1 MKRRCKS
8 LLLQVFFLA
17 CCQSGIAGAADDADP
32 RMDAAIRTVQQRQD
46 TDPAD
51 AANYLAAEV
60 VSAAADP
67 ARRAAIEQRLIQGLA
82 GAQTRA
88 GRDFFCRQLVMIGS
102 EAAVPEL
109 AKLLTSRESS
119 HIARYALARIPGLAA
134 DAALLDALGAA
145 DEQIK
150 IGLVNSLGTRNCRQA
165 VAPIAAL
172 VASAN
177 EELAAAALGALGR
190 IDSEAAVAAV
200 ASARGSVP
208 ARLQTAATD
217 AYLDCAARLVR
228 QGQREPALAI
238 YRQLFANDQ
247 PPLYRV
253 AALNGMIAAQRG
265 QAVSLVI
272 AALEDADAEVRRV
285 AVPALRNVPGTE
297 ATRAIVAEL
306 ARHDDAVR
314 AQLLGVLAD
323 RGDAAARPAVVQAAQ
338 DASPPVRLAALSAL
352 AALGDASVVPLLAQ
366 RAAAAEESGEQ
377 QAARNSLRLLT
388 AEGVDGAIAGQLS
401 ADQAGVRAEAARAL
415 AARGATDQVAPLLA
429 AAADAEPAVAAEAF
443 KALRALAKPPHVPDL
458 VRLLTGTRDSGVRG
472 EAENA
477 VVAAAATAAENPA
490 QAVLAA
496 LPGAASAEVRAS
508 LLRVLGRIA
517 HASALPVLYQAV
529 QDAEASVQDA
539 AIRALAEWPS
549 GEPAAVLAG
558 LAADESAT
566 QVHRVLALRGYV
578 NMIPQQPEASD
589 DQILDNYA
597 RAIQLAVR
605 NEEKQLVLSRLALVR
620 HRRALQMVRQQAG
633 EAALK
638 QAAESAAA
646 SIEKL
651 LSAPARVMASHN
663 PDKAGNA
670 IDKDPNTR
678 WDTGGVQQGGEW
690 FRIELDEDC
699 LIRGLVLDT
708 RGSGGD
714 YPRGYEIFVSP
725 SSLGDGTLVLKGQGS
740 EAVTKIVFPQPVRGR
755 AIKIVQTGRAEGL
768 FWSIHEL
775 TIDAEPVQQ

>member
-1 MKRRCKS
+1 M
-8 LLLQVFFLA
+8 
-17 CCQSGIAGAADDADP
+17 
-32 RMDAAIRTVQQRQD
+32 
-46 TDPAD
+46 
-51 AANYLAAEV
+51 
-60 VSAAADP
+60 
-67 ARRAAIEQRLIQGLA
+67 
-82 GAQTRA
+82 
-88 GRDFFCRQLVMIGS
+88 
-102 EAAVPEL
+102 
-109 AKLLTSRESS
+109 
-119 HIARYALARIPGLAA
+119 
-134 DAALLDALGAA
+134 
-145 DEQIK
+145 
-150 IGLVNSLGTRNCRQA
+150 
-165 VAPIAAL
+165 
-172 VASAN
+172 
-177 EELAAAALGALGR
+177 
-190 IDSEAAVAAV
+190 
-200 ASARGSVP
+200 
-208 ARLQTAATD
+208 
-217 AYLDCAARLVR
+217 
-228 QGQREPALAI
+228 
-238 YRQLFANDQ
+238 
-247 PPLYRV
+247 
-253 AALNGMIAAQRG
+253 
-265 QAVSLVI
+265 
-272 AALEDADAEVRRV
+272 
-285 AVPALRNVPGTE
+285 
-297 ATRAIVAEL
+297 
-306 ARHDDAVR
+306 
-314 AQLLGVLAD
+314 
-323 RGDAAARPAVVQAAQ
+323 
-338 DASPPVRLAALSAL
+338 
-352 AALGDASVVPLLAQ
+352 
-366 RAAAAEESGEQ
+366 
-377 QAARNSLRLLT
+377 
-388 AEGVDGAIAGQLS
+388 
-401 ADQAGVRAEAARAL
+401 
-415 AARGATDQVAPLLA
+415 
-429 AAADAEPAVAAEAF
+429 
-443 KALRALAKPPHVPDL
+443 
-458 VRLLTGTRDSGVRG
+458 
-472 EAENA
+472 
-477 VVAAAATAAENPA
+477 
-490 QAVLAA
+490 
-496 LPGAASAEVRAS
+496 
-508 LLRVLGRIA
+508 
-517 HASALPVLYQAV
+517 YQAV

-651 LSAPARVMASHN
+651 LSAPARVTASHN

-755 AIKIVQTGRAEGL
+755 AIRIVQTGRAEGL